1 MELVDNRGVSSVSL
15 ANIGRGDRY
24 RGAIDRVDARAIV
37 GWALDG
43 QNSDVPLEIDIF
55 FGSYHVT
62 TTQASIFRE
71 SLRDRMGTS
80 GEHEFRIEW
89 RKLHKK
95 IKSSLVVALK
105 TLVDAGDQPISIRA
119 AIHNTSFDVSHQR
132 LQIKQHVMPK
142 PTELLASIL
151 RKSDN
156 EAQGA
161 PVGQFE
167 MTPEQPEPTPAP
179 ESAAAPKV
187 RAIAFYLPQYHP
199 IPENDRWW
207 GKGFTEWTNVTRAQP
222 QMQGHHQPRRPTDLG
237 YYDLRLAEIREQQAQ
252 LAQRYGIHGFCY
264 YYYWFAGK
272 RLLERPLDDM
282 LSSGTPD
289 FPFCLCWANESWSR
303 RWDGSETDVLMKQ
316 EHSPELDVAFAESVI
331 PYLLDKRY
339 IKVNGRPVLIVYR
352 PDIIP
357 DLTSTIQRWRN
368 IFRDKGVG
376 EVHLVAALTFGFEM
390 GVENGFDAEVQFP
403 PHGLKLTQRTSNY
416 ETAPD
421 FEGTIYSYPEAVQS
435 QITHCA
441 PEKVRYFTTMLQ
453 WDNTAR
459 KKNKSHIYAD
469 FTLDLYEEWTA
480 ASVRKT
486 LDFYPQENNL
496 LFINAWNEWAE
507 GTYLEP
513 DATHGHAP
521 LQATNRAL
529 LEQPGPKP
537 QLRIQT
543 LAQLPHT
550 NTAQVVARLN
560 DALSLAAHNP
570 NVTVSVDTFV
580 PKPALC
586 VSETA
591 YSNQNQT
598 LLWLEAPTVGQ
609 RLESGILHLNG
620 WVISNTDRPMV
631 VEVTVNGRLTK
642 QERIT
647 GLRKDVF
654 DYHTDYNAI
663 VCNNAFYIQLAATDC
678 IDDLKASINQVHL
691 SIIGTNATPLASC
704 LITLNAEQPGITK
717 ASLIDELP
725 SSAKKIYSDALAA
738 RLQSAPVLFV
748 IHDPYPAGAQL
759 FLIRY
764 LEKLIAD
771 DYRLPVAVLFAIPR
785 TQIAAYGR
793 NAPNIVQRA
802 ERVSHVYFLNEDG
815 TLPEQLLN
823 VSAFSLFYINSIA
836 SLRNASIRQ
845 LARRKAVIHVHEMAH
860 TINSLVGTDVL
871 TSAYVNGA
879 TFIACSDAVTNAL
892 RDSFGVP
899 QHAIQT
905 IHAFASAT
913 PPTSTNEAVADVRS
927 ELGLKA
933 GEKVI
938 LLVGTLNWRKGK
950 HLLAAIA
957 VELKKRLREMPRFVW
972 VGDEGYA
979 GAKSEL
985 AYEFSQAG
993 LSDALIITGYRTDV
1007 SCFYAL
1013 ADVFL
1018 LASVED
1024 PFPLVMLEAGIAN
1037 TPVIGFAESGGVAE
1051 FAQAG
1056 GGRAVPFLDI
1066 VAMADAIIEALGTPR
1081 TATGIDAASQFTD
1094 CTLADVL
1101 TNHIESLRI
1110 LHAS

>member
-95 IKSSLVVALK
+95 IKSSLVVALN

-151 RKSDN
+151 RKSDD

-167 MTPEQPEPTPAP
+167 MTPEQPEPTPAQ

-222 QMQGHHQPRRPTDLG
+222 QMKGHHQPRRPTDLG

-316 EHSPELDVAFAESVI
+316 EHSPELDVAFAESVV

-339 IKVNGRPVLIVYR
+339 IKVNGHPVLLVYR

-357 DLTSTIQRWRN
+357 DLTSTIQRWRK
-368 IFRDKGVG
+368 IFRDRGVG
-376 EVHLVAALTFGFEM
+376 EVHLVAALTFGFEA
-390 GVENGFDAEVQFP
+390 GIENGFDAEVQFP
-403 PHGLKLTQRTSNY
+403 PHGLKLTARTSNY

-421 FEGTIYSYPEAVQS
+421 FEGTIYSYPEAVQT
-435 QITHCA
+435 QISHHA
-441 PEKVRYFTTMLQ
+441 PGKVRYFTTMLQ

-459 KKNKSHIYAD
+459 KKNKSHVYAD

-486 LDFYPQENNL
+486 LDFYPHDHNL
-496 LFINAWNEWAE
+496 VFINAWNEWAE

-513 DATHGHAP
+513 DATYGHSP
-521 LQATNRAL
+521 LQATMRAL
-529 LEQPGPKP
+529 LEQSGPKP
-537 QLRIQT
+537 QLRVQT
-543 LAQLPHT
+543 LAQLPHIDT
-550 NTAQVVARLN
+550 KQVAARLS
-560 DALSLAAHNP
+560 DALILAARDP
-570 NVTVSVDTFV
+570 EVTININTFV
-580 PKPALC
+580 PKPA
-586 VSETA
+586 VYVTKTA
-591 YSNQNQT
+591 YSSQEQT

-609 RLESGILHLNG
+609 RIESGVLHLSG
-620 WVISNTDRPMV
+620 WVISKTDRPMV
-631 VEVTVNGRLTK
+631 VEVTINGRLSK

-654 DYHTDYNAI
+654 DYHADYNAI
-663 VCNNAFYIQLAATDC
+663 VCNNAFHIQLAAIDC
-678 IDDLKASINQVHL
+678 LADLKASINQIHL

-704 LITLNAEQPGITK
+704 FITLNAEQSAITK
-717 ASLIDELP
+717 EALIDELP
-725 SSAKKIYSDALAA
+725 SSAKDIYDNILTTK
-738 RLQSAPVLFV
+738 LKSAPVLFV

-759 FLIRY
+759 FILRY
-764 LEKLIAD
+764 LERLVAD
-771 DYRLPVAVLFAIPR
+771 DYHLPVSILFAISQ
-785 TQIAAYGR
+785 TQLGVYGR
-793 NAPNIVQRA
+793 NALNIVHRA
-802 ERVSHVYFLNEDG
+802 ERIGHVYFLNEDG
-815 TLPEQLLN
+815 TLPAPIFDTF
-823 VSAFSLFYINSIA
+823 AFSLIYINSIA
-836 SLRNASIRQ
+836 SLRNAAIIE
-845 LARRKAVIHVHEMAH
+845 LARSKAVIHVHEMAH
-860 TINSLVGTDVL
+860 TINSLVEADVVQ
-871 TSAYVNGA
+871 SAYANGA

-892 RDSFGVP
+892 RDSFGIP
-899 QHAIQT
+899 HHAIRT
-905 IHAFASAT
+905 IHAFASAKS
-913 PPTSTNEAVADVRS
+913 PTCGDEAVAEVRNQ
-927 ELGLKA
+927 LGLKA
-933 GEKVI
+933 GEQVI

-950 HLLAAIA
+950 HLLAPIA
-957 VELKKRLREMPRFVW
+957 VELKKRLSEMPRFIW

-985 AYEFSQAG
+985 SYEFAQAG
-993 LSDALIITGYRTDV
+993 LSEALIITGYRTDV
-1007 SCFYAL
+1007 ACFYAL

-1024 PFPLVMLEAGIAN
+1024 PFPLVMLEAGLAN

-1056 GGRAVPFLDI
+1056 GGRAVPFLDV
-1066 VAMADAIIEALGTPR
+1066 VAMADAIVEALGMPR
-1081 TATGIDAASQFTD
+1081 TASGSDAAYQFTD
-1094 CTLADVL
+1094 CALAGVL

-1110 LHAS
+1110 YHAS